1 MPVPYTSCYGDS
13 NNQYHD
19 ATAIQVQNVAPH
31 DVTSTY
37 LHDLRLHM
45 HLLDNY
51 LEELRIVEATI
62 TLVQTLKLPD
72 EVLTQAL
79 HNRETLLLNIDI
91 VGGWVTDR
99 LYRIFPPQDVSNE
112 QFEKYEPGELFR
124 LNCDALF
131 GVGFGSI
138 IPVRESIK
146 LSPDDN
152 MLTID
157 FDPND
162 VATWPTE
169 TIDKPATDPNEMP
182 TKEAEKLRELY
193 SMLLIEPANC
203 HEVIQTIIEQF
214 EEIDYQGDW
223 SNYTVTP
230 MQFLEVAVDIAQY
243 YCVVKTTSNE

>member
-1 MPVPYTSCYGDS
+1 MSVPSTSCYGDS

-19 ATAIQVQNVAPH
+19 ATAMQVQNVAPH

-51 LEELRIVEATI
+51 LEELRIVETSLTI
-62 TLVQTLKLPD
+62 MHALRLSD
-72 EVLTQAL
+72 EVTASAV
-79 HNRETLLLNIDI
+79 HNRNKLLENIDI

-99 LYRIFPPQDVSNE
+99 LYRIFPPLDVSDE
-112 QFEKYEPGELFR
+112 QFEKYAPGELFR
-124 LNCDALF
+124 LNHDALLA
-131 GVGFGSI
+131 VGFGSI
-138 IPVRESIK
+138 IPVRETLK

-152 MLTID
+152 ILTID

-169 TIDKPATDPNEMP
+169 TIDTPATDPNEMP

-193 SMLLIEPANC
+193 GMLLKEPANC
-203 HEVIQTIIEQF
+203 HEVIQTIIEQY

-223 SNYTVTP
+223 NNYTVTP

-243 YCVVKTTSNE
+243 YCVVKNTSDE